1 MSNKL
6 KTLEEKELYVKQQL
20 QGIANALEEIL
31 PKGFGFTLLTYA
43 HNESGEMMYVSNS
56 KREDVVKAMEEFIE
70 KTKTTYGNDTG
81 KY

>member
-1 MSNKL
+1 MNDKF

-20 QGIANALEEIL
+20 RRIANALEEML

-43 HNESGEMMYVSNS
+43 HKENGEMMYVSNS

-70 KTKTTYGNDTG
+70 KTKNTYGNDTG